1 MAGPAHAQTSG
12 DGAIANGNG
21 AVASGDY
28 SVAIGTAVTSAGPRS
43 LSFGY
48 ASTAA
53 GADSIVLGTS
63 STAQTNA
70 VAIGNTTVASTN
82 ATAMGS
88 AATAAGNGSVAIGNG
103 AVANNSQ
110 DVAIGSGSTTGAAH
124 PLSSFGIAGQS
135 YSVAGS
141 TSNGVV
147 SFGAPQNPRQLT
159 NVAAGTVSA
168 TSLDAINGSELYQMG
183 QAVGSL
189 STSTSQ
195 SVTSLSTATAN
206 NATGVAGPVRFLVC
220 RGHETITE
228 ITSYDRCNR
237 DQEEQEP
244 EGAEAV
250 PR

>member
-1 MAGPAHAQTSG
+1 MLSGDCNEIFETPYTKRFIVAIAAAIASMAGPVHAQTSG
-12 DGAIANGNG
+12 DGALSDGNG

-70 VAIGNTTVASTN
+70 VAVGNTTAAGTN

-88 AATAAGNGSVAIGNG
+88 AATAAGNGSVAIGTG

-124 PLSSFGIAGQS
+124 PLSSFVIAGEN

-147 SFGAPQNPRQLT
+147 SFGAPQSPRQLT
-159 NVAAGTVSA
+159 NAPPAPLVQQVS
-168 TSLDAINGSELYQMG
+168 TP
-183 QAVGSL
+183 
-189 STSTSQ
+189 STDPSSITWDRQLGVSQ
-195 SVTSLSTATAN
+195 RRRVS
-206 NATGVAGPVRFLVC
+206 P
-220 RGHETITE
+220 
-228 ITSYDRCNR
+228 
-237 DQEEQEP
+237 
-244 EGAEAV
+244 
-250 PR
+250 